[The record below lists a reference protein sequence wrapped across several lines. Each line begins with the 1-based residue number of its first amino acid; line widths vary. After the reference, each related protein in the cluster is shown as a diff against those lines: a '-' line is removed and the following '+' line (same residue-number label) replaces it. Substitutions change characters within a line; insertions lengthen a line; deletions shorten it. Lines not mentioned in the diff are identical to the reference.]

1 MRDSAWK
8 WIGDAGEE
16 KYEYGEV
23 DKRREMG
30 GKIIRTEI
38 ISGGE
43 GDSEERKVVVEIE
56 DKV

>member
-1 MRDSAWK
+1 MH
-8 WIGDAGEE
+8 
-16 KYEYGEV
+16 EYGEV

-38 ISGGE
+38 VSGSE
-43 GDSEERKVVVEIE
+43 GDREERKVVVEIE